1 MQRKS
6 LWGSYKALDPRTRIW
21 IGVGKYTLWTLSIK
35 KKRLNTVFVGGMVF
49 ATIGIAV
56 SDYLERKFPATE
68 REKIE
73 AEALSPIIVV
83 DREKE
88 LR

>member
-1 MQRKS
+1 
-6 LWGSYKALDPRTRIW
+6 
-21 IGVGKYTLWTLSIK
+21 
-35 KKRLNTVFVGGMVF
+35 MVF